1 MLWMPKGKCS
11 NYEDDDTRTVHD
23 KPQYE
28 YFPCDIPFS
37 PKNNHRKW
45 VVSATSAS
53 RRGNLGAEELS
64 NCPGVVESRCQAIV
78 TYVSSPCRYNDFCTP
93 WGQSG
98 LHLGASF
105 YKNRKVPGECFPVL
119 LSLKV
124 LHPQPSGPGTLSLS
138 FPSQLQFCSTSC
150 H

>member
-11 NYEDDDTRTVHD
+11 NYEDDDTHTVHD

-28 YFPCDIPFS
+28 YFPCDVPFG
-37 PKNNHRKW
+37 PKNNHKKW
-45 VVSATSAS
+45 VVSATSSS
-53 RRGNLGAEELS
+53 RKENLGAEGLS
-64 NCPGVVESRCQAIV
+64 NCPDVVESRCQAIV
-78 TYVSSPCRYNDFCTP
+78 TYVSSPCRYNGFCTL

-105 YKNRKVPGECFPVL
+105 YKNRKVPGECFPVFFAL
-119 LSLKV
+119 EGFTPSALRPRDPV
-124 LHPQPSGPGTLSLS
+124 PQFPQPTAV
-138 FPSQLQFCSTSC
+138 LQ